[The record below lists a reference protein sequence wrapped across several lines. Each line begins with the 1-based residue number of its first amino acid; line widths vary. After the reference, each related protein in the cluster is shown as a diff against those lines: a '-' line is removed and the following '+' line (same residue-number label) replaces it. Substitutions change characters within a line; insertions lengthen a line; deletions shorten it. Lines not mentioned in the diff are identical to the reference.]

1 MKFLNSF
8 LLGHFLFGGKSI
20 KQGKGYGQVDFLF
33 DESPERRYI
42 EAIISVHWY
51 ISMAQ

>member
-1 MKFLNSF
+1 MKFLNHF

-33 DESPERRYI
+33 DESPERRYYRTI
-42 EAIISVHWY
+42 VSDDWFTR
-51 ISMAQ
+51 